1 MFSPEFTDLVEGL
14 PASMDALMS
23 MQPVTLDTLPP
34 RRDMPKSGIYLW
46 TEGGD
51 HSYVGRARRIRERLQ
66 EHARESSGHNQASF
80 AFLLARESTGRV
92 AASYSTSGSRNE
104 LLLYADFMTAF
115 REAKARLRC
124 MELRFVEEAHPI
136 RQCLL
141 EVYVAVTLKAR
152 YNDFDSH

>member
-1 MFSPEFTDLVEGL
+1 MFSPEFTDLVESL

-46 TEGGD
+46 TEGGE
-51 HSYVGRARRIRERLQ
+51 HIYVGRSRRIRERLQ

-80 AFLLARESTGRV
+80 AFLLAREATGRV
-92 AASYSTSGSRNE
+92 AASYSTTGSRNE
-104 LLLYADFMTAF
+104 LLLDADFMIAF
-115 REAKARLRC
+115 SEAKARLRR